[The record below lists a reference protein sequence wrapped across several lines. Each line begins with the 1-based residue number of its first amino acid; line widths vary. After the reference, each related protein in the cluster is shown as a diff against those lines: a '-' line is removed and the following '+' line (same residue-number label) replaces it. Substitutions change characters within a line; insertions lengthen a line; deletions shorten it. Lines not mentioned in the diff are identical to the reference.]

1 LTTFIEHKIKDEV
14 ENKSQMPATRE
25 DLAREV
31 SRLDLRIS
39 ESKVDLIKWMFAF
52 WVTLVL
58 MLIGLYLKK

>member
-1 LTTFIEHKIKDEV
+1 V
-14 ENKSQMPATRE
+14 ENKSQTLATKE
-25 DLAREV
+25 DLAREI